1 MKKNNPFLTRKMIWL
16 YIISGII
23 FIAYII
29 FSFCGGVN
37 YLQEQRNESANI
49 LKTFVTII
57 IVLLTVSFVGVNLCG
72 LLTSKSDRKV
82 KEACCF
88 SFVSAPVY
96 LIFINACL
104 TIFETEQTS
113 IYYATSVLIYI
124 AIAGAITQ
132 FAVNVFMKIGSSD
145 DK

>member
-1 MKKNNPFLTRKMIWL
+1 MFLSKKMIWL

-29 FSFCGGVN
+29 FSFCGGVE
-37 YLQEQRNESANI
+37 YLQAYRNESGNV

-57 IVLLTVSFVGVNLCG
+57 VVLLTAAFVGVNLLG
-72 LLTSKSDRKV
+72 LLTYNSNQKA

-88 SFVSAPVY
+88 SFISSPIY
-96 LIFINACL
+96 LIFVNACL
-104 TIFETEQTS
+104 TMFETETTD

-132 FAVNVFMKIGSSD
+132 FAINVFMKIGSSD